1 MEIKDEYVRY
11 MVFKLADHNDI
22 SVERISEILNIPRE
36 EARKFWFNYFGNEE
50 KSEMSYTFIRETN
63 KRDRLKGVQQNEE
76 GQESMMTT
84 LTQYQSVLRLKA

>member
-36 EARKFWFNYFGNEE
+36 EARKFWFNYFDNEE

-63 KRDRLKGVQQNEE
+63 KRDRLKGVQQNVE
-76 GQESMMTT
+76 GQAW
-84 LTQYQSVLRLKA
+84 KA

>member
-36 EARKFWFNYFGNEE
+36 EARKFWFNYFNNEE
-50 KSEMSYTFIRETN
+50 NSEMSYTFIRESN
-63 KRDRLKGVQQNEE
+63 KRDRLKGVRQNVE
-76 GQESMMTT
+76 GQAW
-84 LTQYQSVLRLKA
+84 KA